1 MQRLWR
7 KIQHGRRPWAT
18 TFLAGATA
26 FWLAAGVV
34 DMAAAQAVEPLLD
47 KALAGDHRSA
57 ANRKRDV
64 YRHPRETLLFFGLKP
79 DMAVLEIWPGGGWY
93 SEILAPVLRDNGKLY
108 LAHSA
113 IEDPRLPNWQREARE
128 KQEAAYAKRPELYGK
143 PVFTSLGPPDYLSIA
158 PPASMDMVLTFRNV
172 HNWSAQKPGAQNA
185 NAPRID
191 ALVFKAF
198 FDVLKPGGILG
209 VVEHRAHSGT
219 SFEQQIKTGYMTEEY
234 VIGLA
239 EKAGFKLLAKSEVNA
254 NARDTK
260 DHPNGVWTLP
270 PMSRGRLDPEKYL
283 AIGESDRMTLKFEKP
298 AK

>member
-1 MQRLWR
+1 MKQQR
-7 KIQHGRRPWAT
+7 
-18 TFLAGATA
+18 
-26 FWLAAGVV
+26 WLAAVFL
-34 DMAAAQAVEPLLD
+34 AAAGWGSGGTVGAQGVEPLLD
-47 KALAGDHRSA
+47 KALAGEHRSE

-79 DMAVLEIWPGGGWY
+79 ELAVLEIWPGGGWY
-93 SEILAPVLRDNGKLY
+93 SEILAPVLRDKGKLY
-108 LAHSA
+108 LAHNA
-113 IEDPRLPNWQREARE
+113 IENPKLPSWQREARE
-128 KQEAAYAKRPELYGK
+128 KHEAVYARRPELYGK
-143 PVFTSLGPPDYLSIA
+143 PVFTSLGPPEYLAIA

-172 HNWSAQKPGAQNA
+172 HNWSAQ
-185 NAPRID
+185 RSD

-198 FDVLKPGGILG
+198 FDALKPGGILG
-209 VVEHRAHSGT
+209 VVEHRAHPGT
-219 SFEQQIKTGYMTEEY
+219 PFEQQIKSGYMTEEY

-239 EKAGFKLLAKSEVNA
+239 EKAGFKLLTKSEVNA

-298 AK
+298 VK